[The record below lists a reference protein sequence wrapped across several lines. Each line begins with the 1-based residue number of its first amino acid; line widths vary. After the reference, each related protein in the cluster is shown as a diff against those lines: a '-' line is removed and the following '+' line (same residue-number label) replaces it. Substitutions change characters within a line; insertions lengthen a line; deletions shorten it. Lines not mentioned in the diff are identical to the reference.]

1 VSNRYRY
8 FSTVIGLVG
17 CLCQVQVAAVRAQE
31 AYPRSRIG
39 RFEVDGLDFR
49 PEGAWRKGSE
59 RVRSNRVGLL
69 GLRALSVLNGRGA
82 MTRVAG
88 TYFVPVV
95 PITFNNTA
103 PPFPAAQYENV
114 LFNPSP
120 SAEPYSVRSYY
131 REMSRG
137 SVTISG
143 VVLDW
148 VVADSADLYYEDGC
162 NGVGVKV
169 SCPHGGRPFVNLLLE
184 ALKADDTGALD
195 WGQFDNDGPDG
206 LPNSGD
212 DDGVVDFVTFLQPKV
227 DGACGAPGIWAHRYF
242 MSAWNGSPYTTK
254 SPRRGAGGAIL
265 PGQFIKVDDYT
276 MQSAVGGATACNGS
290 AIMPVGTVAHET
302 GHAFGLP
309 DLYDTDLRSPSVTQ
323 GIGEWG
329 IMGSGN
335 YTQPYSPSRFE
346 AWSLAELGWVAID
359 TLGTSRSVRL
369 SPVSTSDTVLYVGV
383 PNTDE
388 YFLLENRQA
397 IGSDSAQINDA
408 CVFGTRSCAK
418 GPGLLV
424 WHIDQGIVD
433 ARGFRLG
440 NRVNTGRIQG
450 VALVQADALN
460 QLREPGG
467 KNRGDPGDPF
477 PGSTN
482 NHALGDLT
490 FPASV
495 DNQGAT
501 AGFMLD
507 SIYQDVDGS
516 VAFRYTRTTAGLVNV
531 SLPQAIDEILGKGSL
546 GSLQLAYLDSLGN
559 KNGGYDV
566 GDFLA
571 YLSANST
578 ALSPEVLRAVLAAD
592 RRRAR

>member
-1 VSNRYRY
+1 
-8 FSTVIGLVG
+8 
-17 CLCQVQVAAVRAQE
+17 
-31 AYPRSRIG
+31 
-39 RFEVDGLDFR
+39 
-49 PEGAWRKGSE
+49 
-59 RVRSNRVGLL
+59 
-69 GLRALSVLNGRGA
+69 
-82 MTRVAG
+82 
-88 TYFVPVV
+88 
-95 PITFNNTA
+95 
-103 PPFPAAQYENV
+103 
-114 LFNPSP
+114 
-120 SAEPYSVRSYY
+120 
-131 REMSRG
+131 
-137 SVTISG
+137 
-143 VVLDW
+143 
-148 VVADSADLYYEDGC
+148 
-162 NGVGVKV
+162 
-169 SCPHGGRPFVNLLLE
+169 
-184 ALKADDTGALD
+184 
-195 WGQFDNDGPDG
+195 
-206 LPNSGD
+206 
-212 DDGVVDFVTFLQPKV
+212 
-227 DGACGAPGIWAHRYF
+227 
-242 MSAWNGSPYTTK
+242 
-254 SPRRGAGGAIL
+254 
-265 PGQFIKVDDYT
+265 
-276 MQSAVGGATACNGS
+276 
-290 AIMPVGTVAHET
+290 
-302 GHAFGLP
+302 
-309 DLYDTDLRSPSVTQ
+309 
-323 GIGEWG
+323 
-329 IMGSGN
+329 
-335 YTQPYSPSRFE
+335 
-346 AWSLAELGWVAID
+346 
-359 TLGTSRSVRL
+359 
-369 SPVSTSDTVLYVGV
+369 
-383 PNTDE
+383 
-388 YFLLENRQA
+388 
-397 IGSDSAQINDA
+397 
-408 CVFGTRSCAK
+408 
-418 GPGLLV
+418 V